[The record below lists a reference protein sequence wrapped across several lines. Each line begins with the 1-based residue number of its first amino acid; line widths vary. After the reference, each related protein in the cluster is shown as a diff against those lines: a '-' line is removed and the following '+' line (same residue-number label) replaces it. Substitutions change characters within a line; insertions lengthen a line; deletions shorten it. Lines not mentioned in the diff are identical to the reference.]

1 MLRARVCAGAAVLS
15 AAAAVAFAGWVMTQP
30 LATAVF
36 FAPDPFRSRGLVA
49 ACGCVGLVWAVTG
62 ALLVHHR
69 PRNALGWLVLGVGV
83 SQAWAVGLTAYG
95 WRYGALEAAP
105 SWAAYLGPALY
116 VPGWLVVPTLLL
128 AFYPDGKLPGP
139 RWRWPVGVAALAIL
153 LLAISIP
160 FPVVGPEEAHG
171 WVAVPT
177 LPDRLGDM
185 LLPGRP
191 VYRTY
196 EAVLAA
202 PGGST
207 PVAPGWWPNL
217 TGAVAWVFKPLLALS
232 MLAIWIGTG
241 VRLARATAP
250 RRQQLAWLVC
260 VAVPFLPAMFAR
272 GGFANVL
279 VLLLLSLV
287 PVAVAVGALRYR
299 LLGTEPVL
307 RRGLVY
313 GMFTFAVVGAYF
325 LVTAVAGSALDSR
338 PLPGAVAAALVA
350 VALAPARHRL
360 QRAADRLV
368 YGERPDPMRAVTE
381 LGQRVATAGG
391 LELLPGAL
399 LSVTAAVHAR
409 GVAVAAPD
417 GRIIAAIGVDPAGD
431 PAGEVLPLSFGGQRV
446 GSLRVAPRHPG
457 ERYSR
462 PETDLLAALAPQV
475 AVVVRALELTEALES
490 ERDRVVAATAN
501 ERVRLRGDLHDG
513 LGPSL
518 SGIGLGLQALS
529 DRIDAGDRDSAAE
542 VLGRIREEVTV
553 TLDEVRRIIDG
564 LRPSALDT
572 MELPDAIRRHARTVS
587 SAVPVEV
594 VVGDLPVLPA
604 SVENA
609 AYRITTEALTNAVR
623 HAVARRVQV
632 TLSAPDD
639 ALLIT
644 VADDGGGVGTAVP
657 GVGLTSMRRRAETL
671 GGELGVDSAETGTTV
686 TATLPL
692 EQR

>member
-1 MLRARVCAGAAVLS
+1 MLRARISAGVAVLS
-15 AAAAVAFAGWVMTQP
+15 AAVAVAFAGWVMTQP

-49 ACGCVGLVWAVTG
+49 ACGCLGLVWAVMG
-62 ALLVHHR
+62 GLLVYLR

-95 WRYGALEAAP
+95 WRYGALEIAP
-105 SWAAYLGPALY
+105 SWPAYLGPALY
-116 VPGWLVVPTLLL
+116 VPGWLIVPTLLL
-128 AFYPDGKLPGP
+128 ALYPDGRLPGK
-139 RWRWPVGVAALAIL
+139 RWRWPVGAAAIAIVL
-153 LLAISIP
+153 LTVSIP

-177 LPDRLGDM
+177 LPDRLGDV
-185 LLPGRP
+185 LFPGKP
-191 VYRTY
+191 MYSTY
-196 EAVLAA
+196 QSVLAV
-202 PGGST
+202 PGGTT
-207 PVAPGWWPNL
+207 PVAPSWWPNL
-217 TGAVAWVFKPLLALS
+217 TGAAAWIFKPVLALS
-232 MLAIWIGTG
+232 MLAIWVGTA
-241 VRLARATAP
+241 VRLVRATPP
-250 RRQQLAWLVC
+250 RRQQLAWLAC
-260 VAVPFLPAMFAR
+260 VAVPFLPAMFAG
-272 GGFANVL
+272 GGFANLL
-279 VLLLLSLV
+279 VLLSLSLV
-287 PVAVAVGALRYR
+287 PVAVAVGTLRYR

-313 GMFTFAVVGAYF
+313 GMFTFAVVGAYL
-325 LVTAVAGSALDSR
+325 LVTAAAGSALDSR

-368 YGERPDPMRAVTE
+368 YGERQDPMRAVTQ
-381 LGQRVATAGG
+381 LGQKVATAGG

-399 LSVTAAVHAR
+399 LSVMAAVHAP
-409 GVAVAAPD
+409 GASVAAPD
-417 GRIIAAIGVDPAGD
+417 GRIVAAIGVDPGVD
-431 PAGEVLPLSFGGQRV
+431 PASEVLPLSFGGQRV
-446 GSLRVAPRHPG
+446 GLLRVACRHVG
-457 ERYSR
+457 EKYSTH
-462 PETDLLAALAPQV
+462 EASLLAALAPQV

-490 ERDRVVAATAN
+490 ERDRVVAATAT

-529 DRIDAGDRDSAAE
+529 DSIDTDDRDSAEAL
-542 VLGRIREEVTV
+542 LGRIREEVTIA
-553 TLDEVRRIIDG
+553 LDEVRRLIDG

-587 SAVPVEV
+587 AAVPVEV
-594 VVGDLPVLPA
+594 VVGDLPALPA
-604 SVENA
+604 PVENA
-609 AYRITTEALTNAVR
+609 AYRITTEALTNAAR

-632 TLSAPDD
+632 TLSAPDG

-657 GVGLTSMRRRAETL
+657 GV
-671 GGELGVDSAETGTTV
+671 DSAATGTTI

-692 EQR
+692 EQP

>member
-1 MLRARVCAGAAVLS
+1 MVKARIGAGVAVLS

-30 LATAVF
+30 LTTAYF

-49 ACGCVGLVWAVTG
+49 ACGCLGLVWAVMG
-62 ALLVHHR
+62 GLIVALR
-69 PRNALGWLVLGVGV
+69 RRNALGWLVLGVGV

-95 WRYGALEAAP
+95 WRFGALEIAP
-105 SWAAYLGPALY
+105 SWPAYLGPALY
-116 VPGWLVVPTLLL
+116 VPGWLAVPTLLL
-128 AFYPDGKLPGP
+128 AFYPDGRLPGP
-139 RWRWPVGVAALAIL
+139 RWRWPAGAAALAIVL
-153 LLAISIP
+153 LTISIP

-177 LPDRLGDM
+177 LPDRLGDV
-185 LLPGRP
+185 LLPGKP
-191 VYRTY
+191 MYSTY
-196 EAVLAA
+196 VSVLAT

-207 PVAPGWWPNL
+207 PVAPDWWPVL
-217 TGAVAWVFKPLLALS
+217 AGAAAWVFKPVLALS
-232 MLAIWIGTG
+232 MLVIWVGTA

-250 RRQQLAWLVC
+250 RRQQLVWLMC
-260 VAVPFLPAMFAR
+260 VAVPFLPAMFATV
-272 GGFANVL
+272 GFANLL
-279 VLLLLSLV
+279 VLLSLSLV

-299 LLGTEPVL
+299 MLGTELVL
-307 RRGLVY
+307 RRGPVY
-313 GMFTFAVVGAYF
+313 GVFTVAVVGAYL
-325 LVTAVAGSALDSR
+325 LVTATAGSALDHR

-368 YGERPDPMRAVTE
+368 YGERQDPLRAVTR
-381 LGQRVATAGG
+381 LGQGLATAGE

-399 LSVTAAVHAR
+399 LSVMAAVHAP
-409 GVAVAAPD
+409 GAAVAAPD
-417 GRIIAAIGVDPAGD
+417 GRTLVAVGVDPCPD
-431 PAGEVLPLSFGGQRV
+431 PAGEQLPLSFGGHRV
-446 GSLRVAPRHPG
+446 GTLQVACRHPG
-457 ERYSR
+457 EKYSR
-462 PETDLLAALAPQV
+462 HEADLIAALAPQV

-490 ERDRVVAATAN
+490 ERDRVVAATAT

-529 DRIDAGDRDSAAE
+529 DSIEAGDREASTA
-542 VLGRIREEVTV
+542 VLGRIREEVTM
-553 TLDEVRRIIDG
+553 TLEEVRRIIDG

-587 SAVPVEV
+587 TALPVDV
-594 VVGDLPVLPA
+594 VVGELPELPA
-604 SVENA
+604 VVENA
-609 AYRITTEALTNAVR
+609 AYRITTEALTNAAR
-623 HAVARRVQV
+623 HSVAGRVQV
-632 TLSAPDD
+632 TLDAPAD
-639 ALLIT
+639 ALVIT
-644 VADDGGGVGTAVP
+644 VADDGGGVGTAAP

-671 GGELGVDSAETGTTV
+671 GGELGIDSDPTGTTV

>member
-1 MLRARVCAGAAVLS
+1 MVRARIGAGLAVLS

-30 LATAVF
+30 LAAADF
-36 FAPDPFRSRGLVA
+36 FAPDPFRTRGLVA
-49 ACGCVGLVWAVTG
+49 ACGCVGLVWAVMG
-62 ALLVHHR
+62 GLIVALR
-69 PRNALGWLVLGVGV
+69 RRNALGWLVLGVGV

-95 WRYGALEAAP
+95 WRFGALEIAP
-105 SWAAYLGPALY
+105 SWPAYLGPALY

-128 AFYPDGKLPGP
+128 AFYPDGRLPGP
-139 RWRWPVGVAALAIL
+139 RWRWPVGAAAVAIVL
-153 LLAISIP
+153 LTISIP

-177 LPDRLGDM
+177 LPDRLGDV
-185 LLPGRP
+185 LLPGKP
-191 VYRTY
+191 MYSTFVS
-196 EAVLAA
+196 VLAA
-202 PGGST
+202 PGGTT
-207 PVAPGWWPNL
+207 PIAPAWWPDL
-217 TGAVAWVFKPLLALS
+217 TGAAAWVFKPVLALS
-232 MLAIWIGTG
+232 MLAIWVGTA
-241 VRLARATAP
+241 VRLVRATAP

-260 VAVPFLPAMFAR
+260 VAMPFLAAMFAVGR
-272 GGFANVL
+272 FSNLL
-279 VLLLLSLV
+279 VLLSLSLV

-299 LLGTEPVL
+299 MLGTEPVL

-313 GMFTFAVVGAYF
+313 GMFTFAVVGAYL
-325 LVTAVAGSALDSR
+325 LVTVTAGSALDHR

-368 YGERPDPMRAVTE
+368 YGERQDPMRAVTR
-381 LGQRVATAGG
+381 LGQGLATAGE

-399 LSVTAAVHAR
+399 LSVMAAVHAP
-409 GVAVAAPD
+409 GAAVAAPD
-417 GRIIAAIGVDPAGD
+417 GRTVVAVGVDPG
-431 PAGEVLPLSFGGQRV
+431 PAGEQLPLSFGGHRV
-446 GSLRVAPRHPG
+446 GTLHVACRQAG
-457 ERYSR
+457 EKYSR
-462 PETDLLAALAPQV
+462 HEADLIAALAPQV

-490 ERDRVVAATAN
+490 ERDRVVAATAT

-529 DRIDAGDRDSAAE
+529 DSIDAGDREASTA
-542 VLGRIREEVTV
+542 VLDRIREEVTM
-553 TLDEVRRIIDG
+553 TLEEVRRIIDG

-587 SAVPVEV
+587 TAVPVEV
-594 VVGDLPVLPA
+594 VVGELPELPA
-604 SVENA
+604 VVENA
-609 AYRITTEALTNAVR
+609 AYRITTEALTNAAR
-623 HAVARRVQV
+623 HSVAGRVQV
-632 TLSAPDD
+632 TLDAPAG
-639 ALLIT
+639 ALVIT
-644 VADDGGGVGTAVP
+644 VADDGSGVGTATP

-671 GGELGVDSAETGTTV
+671 GGELGIDSDPTGTTV

>member
-1 MLRARVCAGAAVLS
+1 MLRARVGAGLAVLS

-49 ACGCVGLVWAVTG
+49 ACGCLGLVWAVTG
-62 ALLVHHR
+62 GLLASHR
-69 PRNALGWLVLGVGV
+69 PGNALGWLVLGVGV
-83 SQAWAVGLTAYG
+83 SQAWAVALTAYG
-95 WRYGALEAAP
+95 WRYGALEIAP
-105 SWAAYLGPALY
+105 SWPAYVGPALY
-116 VPGWLVVPTLLL
+116 VPGWLAVPTLLL
-128 AFYPDGKLPGP
+128 AFYPDGRLPGP
-139 RWRWPVGVAALAIL
+139 RWRWPVGAAALAIVL
-153 LLAISIP
+153 ITISIP
-160 FPVVGPEEAHG
+160 FPVVGPEDAHG
-171 WVAVPT
+171 WVAVPM
-177 LPDRLGDM
+177 LPDRLGDV

-191 VYRTY
+191 MYSTY
-196 EAVLAA
+196 VSVLAE
-202 PGGST
+202 PGGTT
-207 PVAPGWWPNL
+207 PVAPPWWPDL
-217 TGAVAWVFKPLLALS
+217 TAAATWVANPVLALS
-232 MLAIWIGTG
+232 MLAIWVGTG

-260 VAVPFLPAMFAR
+260 VAVPFLLAMFAG
-272 GGFANVL
+272 GGFANLL
-279 VLLLLSLV
+279 VLLSLSLV
-287 PVAVAVGALRYR
+287 PVAIAVGTLRYR

-307 RRGLVY
+307 RRSLVY

-325 LVTAVAGSALDSR
+325 LVTAAAGSALDSR

-368 YGERPDPMRAVTE
+368 YGERRDPLRAVTD
-381 LGQRVATAGG
+381 LGQKVATAGG

-399 LSVTAAVHAR
+399 LSVTAAVHAP

-417 GRIIAAIGVDPAGD
+417 GRTVAAIGVEPCGD
-431 PAGEVLPLSFGGQRV
+431 PAREVLPLSFGGQQV
-446 GSLRVAPRHPG
+446 GTLRVAPRHAG

-462 PETDLLAALAPQV
+462 QETDLLAALAPQV

-529 DRIDAGDRDSAAE
+529 DRIDPADGESAAL
-542 VLGRIREEVTV
+542 LGRIREEVTV
-553 TLDEVRRIIDG
+553 ALDEVRRIIDG

-587 SAVPVEV
+587 AAVPVDV
-594 VVGDLPVLPA
+594 VVGPLPTLPA

-609 AYRITTEALTNAVR
+609 AYRITTEALTNAAR

-632 TLSAPDD
+632 TLTAPDG

-644 VADDGGGVGTAVP
+644 VADDGAGVGAAVP

-671 GGELGVDSAETGTTV
+671 GGELGVDSAGTGTTI

-692 EQR
+692 EPR